1 MTASQIID
9 RALTLADLVGSSFL
23 TMIDKIQSINEAYRD
38 LYGKILESNDD
49 YYWTEKIFALS
60 PANQGSGPYEWLYP
74 LPSDFMKLRS
84 LDYSGGVGW
93 MPTRKFNLG
102 MKDYNPFTPYYRM
115 QGKNLWIIGGSLSNP
130 IGNYRLAY
138 YPPPSFIT
146 VPNIDIPFGESYQ
159 PSQVPSISSPFYVA
173 AGHGMLYVYFDG
185 TNYNIR
191 YESSDAGSNLASEA
205 PITLLTQAAAITN
218 LVYYKG
224 VLYWLQ
230 AGDIYAAETNLAAT
244 ITPVKFSNVANITS
258 FSINA
263 NTIFYTDGTNT
274 SSSPRYAFAATVLWA
289 GVVASGVYRLILGAY
304 TYLSA
309 GSVWYK
315 PVSGAAVNVADG
327 PYSACT
333 NDGTY
338 LYGLDASGVLW
349 QGALTLSSTG
359 VPSVSWTELHSDV
372 AILGNVYSTASY
384 VEDYNE
390 GDNWVSVVLAEE
402 NSLVAISANADYSFD
417 YPSNL
422 LTECM
427 AYQCAV
433 DFKRKQA
440 PEQSAFLQN
449 ELKMRLSEKQDEFL
463 TYLKRDENMPE
474 RIRNAYADMSN
485 IFGMW

>member
-1 MTASQIID
+1 M
-9 RALTLADLVGSSFL
+9 
-23 TMIDKIQSINEAYRD
+23 
-38 LYGKILESNDD
+38 
-49 YYWTEKIFALS
+49 
-60 PANQGSGPYEWLYP
+60 
-74 LPSDFMKLRS
+74 
-84 LDYSGGVGW
+84 
-93 MPTRKFNLG
+93 
-102 MKDYNPFTPYYRM
+102 
-115 QGKNLWIIGGSLSNP
+115 
-130 IGNYRLAY
+130 
-138 YPPPSFIT
+138 
-146 VPNIDIPFGESYQ
+146 
-159 PSQVPSISSPFYVA
+159 
-173 AGHGMLYVYFDG
+173 
-185 TNYNIR
+185 
-191 YESSDAGSNLASEA
+191 
-205 PITLLTQAAAITN
+205 
-218 LVYYKG
+218 
-224 VLYWLQ
+224 
-230 AGDIYAAETNLAAT
+230 
-244 ITPVKFSNVANITS
+244 
-258 FSINA
+258 
-263 NTIFYTDGTNT
+263 
-274 SSSPRYAFAATVLWA
+274 
-289 GVVASGVYRLILGAY
+289 
-304 TYLSA
+304 
-309 GSVWYK
+309 WYK

-349 QGALTLSSTG
+349 QGTLTLSSTG

-422 LTECM
+422 LAEVM

-433 DFKRKQA
+433 DFKRKQS

-449 ELKMRLSEKQDEFL
+449 ELKARLSEKQDEFL